1 MTIEQKTENLTQWVL
16 VECVSTFRHRY
27 MVEVPIGVDDYGN
40 DKSEYALD
48 TVTLNEAKE
57 FSQQYLGEQIVS
69 HRVITKDEALLLCD
83 TDNKYCSN
91 WNEETKMKNFFTTWQ
106 DQNG

>member
-1 MTIEQKTENLTQWVL
+1 MTTEKNIKNPTQWVL
-16 VECVSTFRHRY
+16 VDCVSTFRQRY
-27 MVEVPIGVDDYGN
+27 MVEVSVGIDDYGR
-40 DKSEYALD
+40 DKSEWALD
-48 TVTLNEAKE
+48 TVSMDEAKE

-69 HRVITKDEALLLCD
+69 HRVITKEEALLLCD